1 MHFVILIS
9 PSQTTLTTP
18 SLRPDTTSTPP
29 LPVGAASKVIEE
41 ELEFKRHA
49 LMLSEGK
56 LAESDY
62 AQISTEIASLES
74 QIATLEQDAKT
85 LTTTYQHANDE
96 LKKLKDAE
104 KNVKKARETAM
115 KDLESNMK
123 KSAKTA
129 SQVTQHNPLVSIR
142 SNKP

>member
-1 MHFVILIS
+1 
-9 PSQTTLTTP
+9 
-18 SLRPDTTSTPP
+18 
-29 LPVGAASKVIEE
+29 
-41 ELEFKRHA
+41 
-49 LMLSEGK
+49 MLSEGK

-129 SQVTQHNPLVSIR
+129 SQVTQHNPLYQSVQISLQFLPLPRFFTTSLFIAHAIILILQCNSLISPLTSSSSHNPS
-142 SNKP
+142 SNYPIL